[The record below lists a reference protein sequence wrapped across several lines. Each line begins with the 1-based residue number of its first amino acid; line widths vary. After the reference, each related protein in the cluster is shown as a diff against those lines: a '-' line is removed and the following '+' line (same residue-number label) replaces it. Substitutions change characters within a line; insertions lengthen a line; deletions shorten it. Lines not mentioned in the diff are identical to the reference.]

1 MRMRPLG
8 KTGIEVSELSLGGLF
23 VSSHGGDFA
32 QGRAATLRAFELGVN
47 YVDTAPTYLDSEEV
61 LGKVLPEVTQPFYL
75 SSKVGGRPQPFEP
88 QNPDHLRQS
97 VEESLRLLK
106 RDHID
111 LLMVHE
117 PERPGFYDWWTDRDS
132 YTGPVLD
139 VLDELK
145 EQEIIKFTGLG
156 GTTAYAM
163 APIMAT
169 GRFDVVLTAFN
180 YNLLWREAEHAILP
194 MAKKLGMGIVIGSP
208 LQQGVLSARHDE
220 EVQNGPAWMS
230 PPRRAQLL
238 ALYAFLDEI
247 DMSLPEISLRYV
259 LSNPDISCTL
269 MGARSQEEVELN
281 IAAADRGPL
290 AAEVLQCLG
299 EIEQMVPFR
308 PTEEPACLP
317 LGRNYGGLGPAR

>member
-8 KTGIEVSELSLGGLF
+8 NTGIEVSELSLGGLF

-75 SSKVGGRPQPFEP
+75 SSIVGGRPQPFEP

-97 VEESLRLLK
+97 VEESLRLGK

-145 EQEIIKFTGLG
+145 EQGIIKFTGLG

-169 GRFDVVLTAFN
+169 SRT
-180 YNLLWREAEHAILP
+180 
-194 MAKKLGMGIVIGSP
+194 M
-208 LQQGVLSARHDE
+208 
-220 EVQNGPAWMS
+220 PAAWN
-230 PPRRAQLL
+230 R
-238 ALYAFLDEI
+238 
-247 DMSLPEISLRYV
+247 
-259 LSNPDISCTL
+259 
-269 MGARSQEEVELN
+269 
-281 IAAADRGPL
+281 
-290 AAEVLQCLG
+290 
-299 EIEQMVPFR
+299 
-308 PTEEPACLP
+308 
-317 LGRNYGGLGPAR
+317 